1 MVRLAQLI
9 MKNRLPTYFLSHGGG
24 PWPWMKEFWP
34 GIYDRLEQSLHDVRA
49 ELGEMPR
56 AVLMISGH
64 WEADRFLLSSG
75 AHPPMV
81 FDYSGFP
88 EHTYRIRYDAP
99 GAPELA
105 ETVRAMLDRGGIPTG
120 LDPQRG
126 YDHGTFSLMQTL
138 YPEANLPVVQLSMKA
153 DFDPAEHIRV
163 GELIAPLRD
172 QGVVI
177 VGSGFSF
184 HNTSGMRS
192 GTGQAS
198 SATFDRW
205 LNDTLVNA
213 TAEERRQ
220 RLLDWSA
227 APAARAAHPRED
239 HLIPLLVAVG
249 AAGDDAGAQIYHE
262 SAFMG
267 AITASSYRFGVPIIS
282 ALQPALADAN
292 CITA

>member
-1 MVRLAQLI
+1 
-9 MKNRLPTYFLSHGGG
+9 
-24 PWPWMKEFWP
+24 MKEFWP

-75 AHPPMV
+75 ANPPMV

-120 LDPQRG
+120 LDPERG

-172 QGVVI
+172 QGVLI

-192 GTGQAS
+192 GTGKAS
-198 SATFDRW
+198 SDIFDRW

-213 TAEERRQ
+213 TADERRQ
-220 RLLDWSA
+220 RLLDWSV

-239 HLIPLLVAVG
+239 HLIPLMVAVG

-267 AITASSYRFGVPIIS
+267 AITASSYRFGVPVAS
-282 ALQPALADAN
+282 APQRALADVN
-292 CITA
+292 STTA

>member
-1 MVRLAQLI
+1 MINR
-9 MKNRLPTYFLSHGGG
+9 RLPTYFLSHGGG
-24 PWPWMKEFWP
+24 PWPWMKEFRP
-34 GIYDRLEQSLHDVRA
+34 GAYDRLEKSLHDVRK

-75 AHPPMV
+75 ARPPMV

-88 EHTYRIRYDAP
+88 EQTYRIRYDAP
-99 GAPELA
+99 GEPELA
-105 ETVRAMLDRGGIPTG
+105 ETVCAMLDRGGVSAG
-120 LDPQRG
+120 LDPRRG
-126 YDHGTFSLMQTL
+126 YDHGTFSLMHTL
-138 YPEANLPVVQLSMKA
+138 YPEAKLPLVQLSMKA
-153 DFDPAEHIRV
+153 NFDPAEHIRV

-172 QGVVI
+172 EGVLI

-184 HNTSGMRS
+184 HDTRGIMS
-192 GTGQAS
+192 GTGKAS

-213 TAEERRQ
+213 TPDERRQ

-239 HLIPLLVAVG
+239 HLIPLMVAAG
-249 AAGDDAGAQIYHE
+249 AAGDDAGAQVYHE

-267 AITASSYRFGVPIIS
+267 AITASSYRFGAPMVVATQQ
-282 ALQPALADAN
+282 ALENAN
-292 CITA
+292 